1 MVMNEIIDNTLLE
14 LFRTEIEIHTL
25 ALEDGLLDLEK
36 CQTAEQ
42 INPLMRAAHSIK
54 GAARIVGLD
63 FGVALAHAMEDLLSA
78 AQEGKTVLNSQDLDW
93 LLEGND
99 IFKILKTGE
108 LSKIPFQLNDE
119 QGHIENLVKSLT
131 QSVTKVKEEK
141 ATCEVPEIIE
151 TVEQKIKN
159 SASAKAKL
167 VKPDPIFAQIF
178 QSQLLSGSEAIR
190 KILSGKEALES
201 VELDAVAKN
210 IDQIQGGAKIIGFHN
225 LSDICNQS
233 KLMLNHYDKLEPAEK
248 KSAIQ
253 TVIEINDLFN
263 YMARSAGDDFFQ
275 MFYDN
280 YENIQEF
287 STKIENLIKQFEMPK
302 NSTPITKE
310 EPTELAIEAKPSS
323 AEAKKAAYKAEKLI
337 KSKDEVF
344 VKVSTTHLNKV
355 MAYASESHVQVNN
368 TAVLEKDI
376 LSAKSKLM
384 SLITELE
391 SMDISNDTA
400 GESAEKY
407 AASLQLA
414 YSCLRE
420 VTYCYE
426 RFEHLAGR
434 LDSVSDRLY
443 DATLLTRMEPFSEGT
458 FDFKRNVRDL
468 AKELGK
474 EVNLVIEGAGVNVDR
489 DILEKLQPPLIH
501 LLRNAIDHGIEMP
514 DERERIGKP
523 RVGTV
528 EIKARHSEGLLIITV
543 SEDGNGIDTEKLRKK
558 IVEKGFV
565 SEELSQFLDKN
576 ELYEFLFLPR
586 FSTKEHISEI
596 SGRGVGLDVVFNMV
610 HEVGGVISIESAL
623 GVGTTF
629 KLRLPLTLSVIK
641 TILILVNNEI
651 YALPINNIERI
662 YKIKRQDLKLI
673 ENNYYFNVNDET
685 GAEENI
691 GIVSGKRILYNGD
704 IGILDEVISA
714 IVLTDRQSRYGL
726 IADKIIGQSELVV
739 MPLDPRLG
747 SKIPLISAGSILDD
761 GSAVLILDTE
771 DMVRAM
777 DAEFNKKNHTLDMDI
792 PKDHIKKKI
801 LVVDDSI
808 TVRELERKL
817 LENKGYDVTI
827 GIDGIDGWNL
837 ANKSQFDL
845 VVSDIDMP
853 RMNGIDLV
861 KRLKTHAQYRDTP
874 IMIVSYKDREE
885 DKIAG
890 KNAGAN
896 YYLTKSSFADDSFIL
911 AVEDLIGE
919 A

>member
-1 MVMNEIIDNTLLE
+1 M
-14 LFRTEIEIHTL
+14 
-25 ALEDGLLDLEK
+25 
-36 CQTAEQ
+36 
-42 INPLMRAAHSIK
+42 
-54 GAARIVGLD
+54 GLD

-108 LSKIPFQLNDE
+108 LSKIPYQLNDE
-119 QGHIENLVKSLT
+119 QEHIEKLVDLLK
-131 QSVTKVKEEK
+131 QSVTKEK
-141 ATCEVPEIIE
+141 TEKVVCEVPEN
-151 TVEQKIKN
+151 TVSVEQKIIN
-159 SASAKAKL
+159 RSNEKAKL

-178 QSQLLSGSEAIR
+178 QSQLLSGSEAI
-190 KILSGKEALES
+190 KKTLSGKESLES
-201 VELDAVAKN
+201 AEFDAIVKN
-210 IDQIQGGAKIIGFHN
+210 IDQIQGGSKIIGFHN
-225 LSDICNQS
+225 LSDICNQL
-233 KLMLNHYDKLEPAEK
+233 KLLLSHFEKIDADGK
-248 KSAIQ
+248 KSVVQ
-253 TVIEINDLFN
+253 TIVEINDLFN
-263 YMARSAGDDFFQ
+263 YMARTGADDFFQ
-275 MFYDN
+275 IFYDN

-287 STKIENLIKQFEMPK
+287 SDKIENLIKQFESPKIKQPPKENAMPL
-302 NSTPITKE
+302 TVIE
-310 EPTELAIEAKPSS
+310 EGKSS
-323 AEAKKAAYKAEKLI
+323 AEAKKAAYRVEKLV

-391 SMDISNDTA
+391 SVDIERDNTA
-400 GESAEKY
+400 DSAEKF

-474 EVNLVIEGAGVNVDR
+474 EVNLQIEGAGVNVDR

-514 DERERIGKP
+514 DERVSIGKP
-523 RVGTV
+523 REGKV

-543 SEDGNGIDTEKLRKK
+543 TDDGYGINTEKLRKK

-565 SEELSQFLDKN
+565 SDEMSSFLDKN

-610 HEVGGVISIESAL
+610 HEVGGVITIESAL
-623 GVGTTF
+623 GIGTTF

-641 TILILVNNEI
+641 TILIVVNNEI

-662 YKIKRQDLKLI
+662 YKIKRPDLKLI
-673 ENNYYFNVNDET
+673 ENNYYFNVSDET
-685 GAEENI
+685 GSEENI

-704 IGILDEVISA
+704 IGMLDDVINA

-726 IADKIIGQSELVV
+726 VADKIIGQSELVV
-739 MPLDPRLG
+739 MPLDSRLG

-761 GSAVLILDTE
+761 GSPVLILDTE

-777 DAEFNKKNHTLDMDI
+777 DAEFNKKSRSIDMDI
-792 PKDHIKKKI
+792 PTDHIRKKV

-817 LENKGYDVTI
+817 LENEGYDVTV

-837 ANKSQFDL
+837 ANKNQFDL

-896 YYLTKSSFADDSFIL
+896 YYLTKSSFADDSFIQ
-911 AVEDLIGE
+911 AVEDLIGT